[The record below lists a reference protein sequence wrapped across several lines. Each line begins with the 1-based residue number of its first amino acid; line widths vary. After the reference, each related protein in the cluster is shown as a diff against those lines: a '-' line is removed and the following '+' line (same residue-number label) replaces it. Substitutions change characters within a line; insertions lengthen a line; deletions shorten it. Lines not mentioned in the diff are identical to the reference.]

1 MTRMCSSYTF
11 DVDAMPSPQLPQYS
25 GGRVTASR
33 VFRVPCQ
40 YAEEFA
46 LRQIGK
52 YHGNGLFSLPQLP
65 AKYPTDLYAETAPPY
80 RQLNLVATS
89 FSISQISTGNFNSH
103 YMTPEQGDRLVSC
116 IKDPESPVQMEKNF
130 NYQFVYD
137 DEQMDPP
144 QIEESS
150 QCECIATVQIDYEQ
164 PPWHCTGPTSEVD
177 EPSIDIMPETA
188 ISIEKTPGYELYTLP
203 NRTLQW
209 KNLTTGDRALQG
221 NSYATILIPKRD
233 ITIDWYNVPISKLC
247 KIEERLNDLR
257 GTVNDEEFSL
267 LNSCLC
273 LEANEEECGGSE
285 PVCGFEKDTLM
296 FVDWSE
302 ERQFRTTAFRKMN
315 TTMLRLQFK
324 QKRVYAGGDPE
335 YVGWNHL
342 FCDRFTD
349 SVEFPAWQEVEVK
362 LGSGTQP
369 LYIRKNFSSLF
380 ADV

>member
-52 YHGNGLFSLPQLP
+52 YHGNGLFTLPQLP

-116 IKDPESPVQMEKNF
+116 IKDPESPLQMEKGYNF
-130 NYQFVYD
+130 SFVYD

-144 QIEESS
+144 TIEESPS
-150 QCECIATVQIDYEQ
+150 CECIAAVQINYEE
-164 PPWHCTGPTSEVD
+164 PPWHCTGPTSESN

-188 ISIEKTPGYELYTLP
+188 ISVERTSGYELYTIP

-209 KNLTTGDRALQG
+209 KNLITGDRMLKG
-221 NSYATILIPKRD
+221 DSYATILIPKQD
-233 ITIDWYNVPISKLC
+233 VIIDWYNVPVSKLC
-247 KIEERLNDLR
+247 QIEVRLASLR
-257 GTVNDEEFSL
+257 GTVNDSEFSIL
-267 LNSCLC
+267 SSCMC
-273 LEANEEECGGSE
+273 IEAEESQCGSAD
-285 PVCGFEKDTLM
+285 VSCRFERDTLL
-296 FVDWSE
+296 FVDWTE
-302 ERQFRTTAFRKMN
+302 QRQSRTTAFRKMN
-315 TTMLRLQFK
+315 TTTLRLEFK
-324 QKRVYAGGDPE
+324 QKRVYADSDPE

-342 FCDRFTD
+342 FCDTYSDSTD
-349 SVEFPAWQEVEVK
+349 ISVWQEVEVK
-362 LGSGTQP
+362 TSSGTQP
-369 LYIRKNFSSLF
+369 LYIRKDFNTIF
-380 ADV
+380 ADT

>member
-52 YHGNGLFSLPQLP
+52 YHGNGLFTLPQLP

-116 IKDPESPVQMEKNF
+116 IKDPESPLQMEKGYNF
-130 NYQFVYD
+130 SFVYD

-144 QIEESS
+144 TIEESPS
-150 QCECIATVQIDYEQ
+150 CECIAAVQINYEE
-164 PPWHCTGPTSEVD
+164 PPWHCTGPTSETD
-177 EPSIDIMPETA
+177 EMSVSIMPETA
-188 ISIEKTPGYELYTLP
+188 LSVDKSAGYEMYTLP

-209 KNLTTGDRALQG
+209 KNITSGDRALKG
-221 NSYATILIPKRD
+221 DSYATIIIPKRD
-233 ITIDWYNVPISKLC
+233 IVVDWHNVPVSKLC
-247 KIEERLNDLR
+247 QIEKRLTDLR
-257 GTVNDEEFSL
+257 GTVNDQDL
-267 LNSCLC
+267 LILSECLSVST
-273 LEANEEECGGSE
+273 EEETSAAVNDDCM
-285 PVCGFEKDTLM
+285 FQRDTLL
-296 FVDWSE
+296 FIDWSE
-302 ERQFRTTAFRKMN
+302 EKQFRTTAFRKMN
-315 TTMLRLQFK
+315 TTTLRLQFK
-324 QKRVYAGGDPE
+324 QKRVFTGGDPE

-349 SVEFPAWQEVEVK
+349 SLNFPAWQEVEVK
-362 LGSGTQP
+362 LGTGTQP
-369 LYIRKNFSSLF
+369 LYVRKDFGTIFS
-380 ADV
+380 DT